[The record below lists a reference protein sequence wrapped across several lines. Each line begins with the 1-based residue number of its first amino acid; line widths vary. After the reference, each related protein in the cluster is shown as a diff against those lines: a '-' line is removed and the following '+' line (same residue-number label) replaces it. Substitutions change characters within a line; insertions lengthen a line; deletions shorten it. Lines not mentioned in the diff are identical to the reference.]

1 MSLAK
6 YFRSPV
12 SSSQRHYEALRSIFI
27 DGLSTQ
33 EAAKMANLSYG
44 SLKNLRSEA
53 GKLIKEG
60 YDPFFSKVNDS
71 QQRRSTPNTVV
82 QKIVFFRKKN
92 LSITDIKTKLDALG
106 HYYSL
111 DTINRI
117 LK

>member
-6 YFRSPV
+6 YFSSPV

-44 SLKNLRSEA
+44 SLKNLRSKA

-60 YDPFFSKVNDS
+60 YDPFFSKVNNS
-71 QQRRSTPNTVV
+71 QQDSIPNTVI

-106 HYYSL
+106 HY
-111 DTINRI
+111 
-117 LK
+117 